1 MKLSDI
7 AECIGGILHGDGS
20 VEISAVAS
28 LEDATCGSISL
39 LASKKH
45 TDKLLQSKASAFI
58 LPAGLSCEK
67 APFISCENPMV
78 AFAKVIRLFH
88 PLPSPKGIDEDAVIE
103 KDVKSGQD
111 MTIYANAFVGEG
123 AILGDRVSLYPGVYV
138 GAGVTIG
145 DDTILCPNVVI
156 NDGSE
161 VGKRVVINAGTIVGG
176 EGYGFVWDGT
186 KHLKI
191 PQVGKV
197 VIGDD
202 VEIGA
207 NCAIDRATLGK
218 TEIKKGTKIDNFVH
232 IAHNCTV
239 GENTLIVAQTG
250 LSGSVEIGNNVI
262 LSGQIAVSD
271 HLKIGDGAIVAGKS
285 GVTKNIEAGAKV
297 GGFPTRP
304 IMEWKRIQKSLEKL
318 PEIRKTVDS
327 LCKKIQK
334 IEDEESNN
342 A

>member
-7 AECIGGILHGDGS
+7 ADSIGGILHGDGS
-20 VEISAVAS
+20 VEILDVAS
-28 LEDATCGSISL
+28 IEDAAAGTISL

-45 TDKLLQSKASAFI
+45 SDKLLQSKASAFI
-58 LPAGLSCEK
+58 LPSNVSYEK
-67 APFISCENPMV
+67 APFISCEKPMV
-78 AFAKVIRLFH
+78 AFAKVIRLFN
-88 PLPSPKGIDEDAVIE
+88 PMPSPKGIDERAVLE
-103 KDVKSGQD
+103 KDVKSGQHT
-111 MTIYANAFVGEG
+111 TIYANAFVGEG
-123 AILGDRVSLYPGVYV
+123 AVLGNRVTIYPGVYV
-138 GAGVTIG
+138 GAGCVVG

-161 VGKRVVINAGTIVGG
+161 VGKGVVINAGTIIGG

-186 KHLKI
+186 RHLKI

-207 NCAIDRATLGK
+207 NCTVDRATLGK
-218 TEIKKGTKIDNFVH
+218 TEIKRGTKVDNFVH
-232 IAHNCTV
+232 IAHNCTI
-239 GENTLIVAQTG
+239 GEDTLIVAQTG

-285 GVTKNIEAGAKV
+285 GVTKDIEAGARV

-304 IMEWKRIQKSLEKL
+304 IMEWKRIQKTLEKL

-327 LCKKIQK
+327 LCKRIQK
-334 IEDEESNN
+334 IEDEESND